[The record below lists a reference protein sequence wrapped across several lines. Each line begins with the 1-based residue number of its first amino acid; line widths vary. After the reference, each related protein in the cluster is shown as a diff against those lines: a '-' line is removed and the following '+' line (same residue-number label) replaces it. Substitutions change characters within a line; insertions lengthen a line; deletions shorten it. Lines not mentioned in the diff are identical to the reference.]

1 MWALYVQMKSNI
13 FYLSYFEIG
22 LGLISIL
29 TALYLILGIET
40 DPHGIA
46 KFTGFELL
54 AFGIIAII
62 CGKLLHKSNSIRIF
76 SQCAFIAISVLVYIE
91 LFTSYSG
98 WFY

>member
-1 MWALYVQMKSNI
+1 MKSNI

-46 KFTGFELL
+46 KFTGF
-54 AFGIIAII
+54 
-62 CGKLLHKSNSIRIF
+62 
-76 SQCAFIAISVLVYIE
+76 VL
-91 LFTSYSG
+91 G
-98 WFY
+98 